1 MNLDVVCVGGLAV
14 DRVYRLSHLPQPGS
28 GAHIIEMARVG
39 GGVEANVAAALAR
52 LGVSVG
58 LISRVGDD
66 ADGVWAR
73 DDLRAWGVDV
83 ARVVAVPGVATDFCL
98 AWVAPDGERMLACDN
113 PSLRGMQ
120 LDDDDRAYL
129 SQARVLFLSGFV
141 PLHLIHEAIRVARA
155 AGLVVA
161 FDLPDDFEDLAARGL
176 SRDDFE
182 RLLPQLD
189 LLMTNHL
196 GLTSLLEL
204 DQAEAAFATFRQRA
218 PEVSLAMT
226 MGAEGAW
233 LGRGDQQVR
242 VEAFPVRVVDTT
254 GAGDAFHAG
263 LIYGLLLED
272 WPLRR
277 VGLFASALAALNC
290 TGLGARGGLVSREG
304 VIQFLLSRGSVGED
318 HKVGKA

>member
-1 MNLDVVCVGGLAV
+1 
-14 DRVYRLSHLPQPGS
+14 
-28 GAHIIEMARVG
+28 
-39 GGVEANVAAALAR
+39 VAAALAR

-141 PLHLIHEAIRVARA
+141 PLHLIHEAIRAARA
-155 AGLVVA
+155 ADLVVA
-161 FDLPDDFEDLAARGL
+161 FDLPDDFKDLAARGL
-176 SRDDFE
+176 SRDDFG

-290 TGLGARGGLVSREG
+290 TGLGARGGLVSRDE
-304 VIQFLLSRGSVGED
+304 VIQFLLNRGERWRGP
-318 HKVGKA
+318 